1 MPFRRNQWSTN
12 ALSIVVHQPPKPS
25 RTDTMPNVAFLHRQ
39 AKTCLH
45 IARTCFD
52 LASAERMRHLAGELK
67 AKAAEIEKREAD
79 TPHMIGRDGSFASKA
94 KRE

>member
-1 MPFRRNQWSTN
+1 MRLALLSTGPPGAPQN
-12 ALSIVVHQPPKPS
+12 AA
-25 RTDTMPNVAFLHRQ
+25 MPNVAFLHRQ
-39 AKTCLH
+39 AETCLH

-52 LASAERMRHLAGELK
+52 LASAERLRHLAGELE

-79 TPHMIGRDGSFASKA
+79 TPHMIGRDGPFASKA